1 MDENFKILAAHFIK
15 GMMVHD
21 QMASYYDF
29 LGLRGYKKM
38 HEFQYYKDSITYR
51 KIQRYFINVYGRLVP
66 EERVEDPQLIPEGW
80 RGYKKEE
87 VDANT
92 KRNAVESGMKKWISW
107 ETDTKIKLQDAI
119 KRLQDAGQIA
129 DAEFVKCILM
139 DVTHELKCAERKLV
153 DLISTNY
160 DMVSIVESQTEI
172 HDCYKKKMKEL
183 RG

>member
-1 MDENFKILAAHFIK
+1 MDEFKILASHFIK

-29 LGLRGYKKM
+29 LGLRGYKRM
-38 HEFQYYKDSITYR
+38 HEYQFYKDSKIYR
-51 KIQRYFINVYGRLVP
+51 SIQRYCINVYGTFVP

-80 RGYKKEE
+80 RNYKKDQ

-92 KRNAVESGMKKWISW
+92 KKNAVESGIKKWISW
-107 ETDTKIKLQDAI
+107 ETDTKIKLQDSI
-119 KRLQDAGQIA
+119 KRMIDSGNIA
-129 DAEFVKCILM
+129 DTLFVNKILK

-160 DMVSIVESQTEI
+160 DMSYIVEEQTEI
-172 HDCYKKKMKEL
+172 HDHYKEKMNKIE
-183 RG
+183 R